1 MKTNQDLQKDV
12 QDAIKW
18 QPLLH
23 AAEIG
28 VTAKDGIVT
37 LSGTVDA
44 YYKKTEAETAA
55 KGVAGVNA
63 VVEEIKVKYP
73 SSFSKTNNEIAAE
86 VVKSLNDNWSVPN
99 GKVTAKVEDGW
110 VTLEGELAWNY
121 QKEAAKSAIAKL
133 MGVKGITNN
142 ITIKSDI
149 HDALEKKRVEDAFRR
164 HWSINAEDITV
175 KAQGTKVTLT
185 GTVTSLYQKDEAARI
200 AWDTPGVWS
209 VDNNLV
215 VEYDYA
221 LID

>member
-1 MKTNQDLQKDV
+1 MKTNQELQKDV
-12 QDAIKW
+12 QDAMKW
-18 QPLLH
+18 QPSLH

-28 VTAKDGIVT
+28 VTVKDAIVT
-37 LSGTVDA
+37 LTGTVDG

-63 VVEEIKVKYP
+63 VVEEINVKYP
-73 SSFSKTNNEIAAE
+73 SNFLKTNNEIAAE
-86 VVKSLNDNWSVPN
+86 VVKALKDDRSVPN
-99 GKVTAKVEDGW
+99 NQINVKVEDGW
-110 VTLEGELAWNY
+110 VTLDGELAWHY
-121 QKEAAKSAIAKL
+121 QKDAAKSAVARL
-133 MGVKGITNN
+133 SGVKGITNDIN
-142 ITIKSDI
+142 IKSEA
-149 HDALEKKRVEDAFRR
+149 HDTLEKKRVEDAFTR

-175 KAQGTKVTLT
+175 SVSGTKITLT

-209 VDNNLV
+209 VENNLV